1 MTFFWLGV
9 LAAFGFSSLL
19 TLLLFVIRYWAKK

>member
-1 MTFFWLGV
+1 MIFFWLGV

-19 TLLLFVIRYWAKK
+19 TLLLYVITYWSKK

>member
-19 TLLLFVIRYWAKK
+19 TLLLFVVTYWSKK

>member
-19 TLLLFVIRYWAKK
+19 TVLLFVITYWSKK